1 MFAQYPGLKSSCRS
15 LWAGLPFPLAV
26 TFGRRR
32 AVHSFGSD
40 RFVQPGRCTFAHN
53 GSLHGAVRSRSASF
67 WCPPFNG
74 FPNPLRTRG
83 TWLQFPTRFVDLLSG
98 LYPHL
103 PRLSIGLLQKS
114 WKFPQGSIL
123 RGFADPAH
131 HKQYERE
138 LRYGCFDRSGRTA
151 ENPPR

>member
-67 WCPPFNG
+67 CLPS
-74 FPNPLRTRG
+74 FPSFHHFLIP
-83 TWLQFPTRFVDLLSG
+83 TWLVVWCVCSISPFTHIVN
-98 LYPHL
+98 
-103 PRLSIGLLQKS
+103 RLSSIFSKNWGSVFRGALWAGKKFKAGSS
-114 WKFPQGSIL
+114 WK
-123 RGFADPAH
+123 R
-131 HKQYERE
+131 
-138 LRYGCFDRSGRTA
+138 RT
-151 ENPPR
+151 N